1 MKYIRF
7 FENINTKFKIGDYVI
22 IDIKDRQNKYES
34 IVDFLDNN
42 VGIIAD
48 FEYDKGIQNLHINE

>member
-22 IDIKDRQNKYES
+22 IDIKDRQNTYES
-34 IVDFLDNN
+34 IVDF
-42 VGIIAD
+42 
-48 FEYDKGIQNLHINE
+48 